1 MSIEDT
7 TLEKDKFWSE
17 NFGVLFEKRRLV
29 EFVPTADMTQEEKL
43 NALTRLVFYTGLVIF
58 VYNRQIWTLYIPIL
72 GMFFLL
78 FLYNM
83 SRKQRGDNT
92 SKDSKDS
99 KDSTPDLKDDSTII
113 RPPLCTPPTRN
124 NPFMN
129 VLMNEWVDN
138 PTRPPACE
146 YPGVDQE
153 VEDHFNYDLYKDID
167 DLFEK
172 NNGQRQFFT
181 MPYTTIPNDQ
191 NSFAKW
197 LYEVPSTCK
206 EDQSNC
212 MRYTDLRANRP
223 TFGDSE
229 YLA

>member
-1 MSIEDT
+1 MEQT

-43 NALTRLVFYTGLVIF
+43 NALTRLALYVGLVLF
-58 VYNRQIWTLYIPIL
+58 VYNRSIWTLYIPIL
-72 GMFFLL
+72 GMIFIL
-78 FLYNM
+78 FLFKM
-83 SRKQRGDNT
+83 SRKQRGDVVDT
-92 SKDSKDS
+92 
-99 KDSTPDLKDDSTII
+99 TPDDPTKALKDDSTII
-113 RPPLCTPPTRN
+113 KPPLCTPPTRN

-129 VLMNEWVDN
+129 VLMNEWADN

-146 YPGVDQE
+146 YPGVEQE
-153 VEDHFNYDLYKDID
+153 VNDHFNYDLYKDID

-191 NSFAKW
+191 GSFARW

-206 EDQSNC
+206 EDQENC
-212 MRYTDLRANRP
+212 LRYEDLRYNRP

-229 YLA
+229 YLN

>member
-1 MSIEDT
+1 MQDISI
-7 TLEKDKFWSE
+7 EKDKFWSQ
-17 NFGVLFEKRRLV
+17 NFPVLFDKRRLV
-29 EFVPTADMTQEEKL
+29 EFVPTYDMTQEEKL
-43 NALTRLVFYTGLVIF
+43 NALTRLSLYSGVIMLMYT
-58 VYNRQIWTLYIPIL
+58 RQMWTLYIPIL
-72 GMFFLL
+72 GMFFML
-78 FLYNM
+78 FLYKM
-83 SRKQRGDNT
+83 SRKQRNMRGEVTENPK
-92 SKDSKDS
+92 KDP
-99 KDSTPDLKDDSTII
+99 TPALKDDDKII
-113 RPPLCTPPTRN
+113 RPPYCTPPTRN

-129 VLMNEWVDN
+129 VLMNEWADN

-153 VEDHFNYDLYKDID
+153 VEDHFGYDLYKDID

-191 NSFAKW
+191 GSFAKW
-197 LYEVPSTCK
+197 LYQTPSTCK
-206 EDQSNC
+206 EDQENC
-212 MRYTDLRANRP
+212 LRYEDVRSNRP

>member
-1 MSIEDT
+1 MEAIEQT
-7 TLEKDKFWSE
+7 TLEKDKFWSN

-43 NALTRLVFYTGLVIF
+43 NALTRLALYIGIVIF
-58 VYNRQIWTLYIPIL
+58 VYNQQIWTLYIPIL
-72 GMFFLL
+72 GMFFIL

-83 SRKQRGDNT
+83 SRKQRGEGQDT
-92 SKDSKDS
+92 SPDDP
-99 KDSTPDLKDDSTII
+99 TPGLKDDSTIT
-113 RPPLCTPPTRN
+113 RPPYCTPPTRN

-129 VLMNEWVDN
+129 VLMNEWADN
-138 PTRPPACE
+138 PTRPAACE

-167 DLFEK
+167 DLYEK

-191 NSFAKW
+191 GSFARW

-212 MRYTDLRANRP
+212 IRYEDLRSNRP